1 MEFVPMNFE
10 LFGLPVVASASATPV
25 LLCSRVRT
33 PSLPSAILVG
43 GALPVLWFQGNASLE
58 HLSIADTNALE
69 LADHQIG
76 DTAPGVSAEYLFLSA
91 HKLMVA
97 GKFGMADR
105 CLQKAL
111 QLQSTMQHAPDQ
123 NKPTMV
129 WLVLATN
136 SLLKND
142 LDSCETWLKQ
152 AERSMHGKDLNV
164 ESPEFQR
171 TAGDLFAIKACLI
184 AQTRNRTKA
193 ETFLTHALACHIK
206 AGANLSTAHDLILQ
220 ARLRLLDRNLKDAE
234 LLLAQ
239 AEMTLE
245 RCLDDS
251 MADVERFRQ
260 AIQSDRQ
267 TITKR
272 QRVLMMAESN

>member
-1 MEFVPMNFE
+1 MSFE
-10 LFGLPVVASASATPV
+10 MFGLPVVTAKPSSPV

-33 PSLPSAILVG
+33 PSLPSAIPAD
-43 GALPVLWFQGNASLE
+43 GALPVVWFQSSASLDQ
-58 HLSIADTNALE
+58 SSVADAHEPE
-69 LADHQIG
+69 LTDHQG
-76 DTAPGVSAEYLFLSA
+76 SDQSPGLTAEYLFLSA
-91 HKLMVA
+91 HQLLAA
-97 GKFGMADR
+97 GKPGMADR

-111 QLQSTMQHAPDQ
+111 QLHSAMSHSPNQH
-123 NKPTMV
+123 KPTMA
-129 WLVLATN
+129 WLVLATS

-152 AERSMHGKDLNV
+152 AERALHGKDLNV

-171 TAGDLFAIKACLI
+171 AAGDLFAIKACLI
-184 AQTRNRTKA
+184 TQSRNRAKA
-193 ETFLTHALACHIK
+193 DTFLTHALACHIK

-220 ARLRLLDRNLKDAE
+220 ARLRLLDRNLKEAE

-251 MADVERFRQ
+251 MADVERLRQ
-260 AIQSDRQ
+260 AIRSDRQ
-267 TITKR
+267 AISRRR
-272 QRVLMMAESN
+272 QVLMAAESN

>member
-1 MEFVPMNFE
+1 MSFE
-10 LFGLPVVASASATPV
+10 MFGLPVVASTPATPV
-25 LLCSRVRT
+25 LLCSRMRT
-33 PSLPSAILVG
+33 PSHPSAIPVDG
-43 GALPVLWFQGNASLE
+43 SLPVVWFQSNASLD
-58 HLSIADTNALE
+58 HVSMADTTALE
-69 LADHQIG
+69 LADHQVG
-76 DTAPGVSAEYLFLSA
+76 GKSPELAAEYLFLSA
-91 HKLMVA
+91 HKLMAA

-111 QLQSTMQHAPDQ
+111 QLQSTMSHAPNQ
-123 NKPTMV
+123 TQPTMA
-129 WLVLATN
+129 WIVLATS

-171 TAGDLFAIKACLI
+171 AAGDLFAIKACLI
-184 AQTRNRTKA
+184 AQSRNRGKA
-193 ETFLTHALACHIK
+193 DTFLTHALACHIK

-220 ARLRLLDRNLKDAE
+220 ARLRLQDRSLKEAE
-234 LLLAQ
+234 LLLSQ

-251 MADVERFRQ
+251 LADVERLRQ
-260 AIQSDRQ
+260 AIQNDRQ
-267 TITKR
+267 AISKR
-272 QRVLMMAESN
+272 QQVLIVAESN

>member
-1 MEFVPMNFE
+1 MNFE
-10 LFGLPVVASASATPV
+10 LFGLPVASPAAATPV
-25 LLCSRVRT
+25 LLCSRIRT
-33 PSLPSAILVG
+33 PSLPSTIPID
-43 GALPVLWFQGNASLE
+43 GALPVLWFHNNTSLE
-58 HLSIADTNALE
+58 HLPFADARTFE
-69 LADHQIG
+69 LADQQVAENSATL
-76 DTAPGVSAEYLFLSA
+76 TAEHLFGSA
-91 HKLMVA
+91 HKLMA
-97 GKFGMADR
+97 TGKFAMADR

-111 QLQSTMQHAPDQ
+111 QLHSTSPSNSVQSGSTIA
-123 NKPTMV
+123 

-136 SLLKND
+136 SLLKQD

-152 AERSMHGKDLNV
+152 AERTMQGKDLNV

-171 TAGDLFAIKACLI
+171 AAGDLFAIKACLI

-206 AGANLSTAHDLILQ
+206 AGANFSTALDLILQ
-220 ARLRLLDRNLKDAE
+220 ARLRLLDRNRKEAE

-245 RCLDDS
+245 RCLDS
-251 MADVERFRQ
+251 SLSEVERLRQ

-267 TITKR
+267 IIRDR
-272 QRVLMMAESN
+272 QRVLMVAESN

>member
-1 MEFVPMNFE
+1 MSFE
-10 LFGLPVVASASATPV
+10 LFGLPAVASSPTTPV

-33 PSLPSAILVG
+33 PSLPSDIPVD
-43 GALPVLWFQGNASLE
+43 GALPVLWFQGHASLE
-58 HLSIADTNALE
+58 HLSTASTNELE
-69 LADHQIG
+69 LADHQVA
-76 DTAPGVSAEYLFLSA
+76 DKSPSVTAEYLFLSA
-91 HKLMVA
+91 HQLMAA
-97 GKFGMADR
+97 GKSGIADR

-111 QLQSTMQHAPDQ
+111 QMQSMMPQNPNQNKSTMS
-123 NKPTMV
+123 

-136 SLLKND
+136 SLLKHD

-164 ESPEFQR
+164 ESTEFQR
-171 TAGDLFAIKACLI
+171 AAGDLFAIKACLI
-184 AQTRNRTKA
+184 AQTPDRAKTD
-193 ETFLTHALACHIK
+193 TFLTHALACHIK

-220 ARLRLLDRNLKDAE
+220 ARLRMLDRSLTEAE

-251 MADVERFRQ
+251 LADVERLRQTIQNDRQ
-260 AIQSDRQ
+260 AISNR
-267 TITKR
+267 R
-272 QRVLMMAESN
+272 RVLMVAESN